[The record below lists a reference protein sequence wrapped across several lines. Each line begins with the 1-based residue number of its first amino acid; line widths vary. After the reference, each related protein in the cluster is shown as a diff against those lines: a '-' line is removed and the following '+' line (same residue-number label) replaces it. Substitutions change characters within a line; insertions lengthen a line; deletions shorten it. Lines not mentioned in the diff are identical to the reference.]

1 MPRSVLSYTVYNQEL
16 CEGLATSRT
25 SHISSIRY
33 LLTVTDCANPYFSAL
48 VQRHEIGRLLDEAM
62 SEDDVRQLQEAEEV
76 CRKFL
81 STDLTSD
88 EGKREV
94 LAIGVKNMLESI
106 LQLGDHIDDELP
118 MSPSTTS
125 QAH

>member
-1 MPRSVLSYTVYNQEL
+1 
-16 CEGLATSRT
+16 
-25 SHISSIRY
+25 
-33 LLTVTDCANPYFSAL
+33 

-62 SEDDVRQLQEAEEV
+62 SEDDLRQLQEAEEV